1 MPERHDVNQML
12 HQTLLGDA
20 WENARVA
27 VAVLDDDRH
36 YLAFNTAFCRLTGL
50 RRDDLLAR
58 TTGPQLEAGRGTVEL
73 PVQGGATIAAE
84 YWAVDTTVSGLPYL
98 VALIW
103 PAEGS
108 LGDGA
113 GARAA

>member
-1 MPERHDVNQML
+1 MQERHDVNQLL

-36 YLAFNTAFCRLTGL
+36 YLAFNTEFCRLTGY

-58 TTGPQLEAGRGTVEL
+58 ATGPQLHHGRGTVEL
-73 PVQGGATIAAE
+73 AVQGGTQHVE
-84 YWAVDTTVSGLPYL
+84 YWAIETTVSGLPYV
-98 VALIW
+98 VAIFW
-103 PAEGS
+103 PDGS
-108 LGDGA
+108 ERDGGGTGPA
-113 GARAA
+113 

>member
-1 MPERHDVNQML
+1 MPERHDVNQLL

-36 YLAFNTAFCRLTGL
+36 YLAFNTEFCRLTGY

-58 TTGPQLEAGRGTVEL
+58 ATGPQLEHGRGAVDL
-73 PVQGGATIAAE
+73 AVQGGGTVQAE
-84 YWAVDTTVSGLPYL
+84 YWAVETTVSGLPYV
-98 VALIW
+98 VAIFW
-103 PAEGS
+103 PDGS
-108 LGDGA
+108 STSSAGTGA
-113 GARAA
+113 A

>member
-1 MPERHDVNQML
+1 MPDRHDVNQLL

-36 YLAFNTAFCRLTGL
+36 YLAFNTAFCRLTGY

-58 TTGPQLEAGRGTVEL
+58 GTGPQLEHGRGVVDLAVHGGETVR
-73 PVQGGATIAAE
+73 TE
-84 YWAVDTTVSGLPYL
+84 YWAVETTVSGLPYV
-98 VALIW
+98 VALFW
-103 PAEGS
+103 RDGS
-108 LGDGA
+108 QSDGA
-113 GARAA
+113 GTRAA

>member
-1 MPERHDVNQML
+1 MPERHDVNQLL

-36 YLAFNTAFCRLTGL
+36 YLAFNNEFCRLTGY

-58 TTGPQLEAGRGTVEL
+58 ATGPQLEAGRGAVDL
-73 PVQGGATIAAE
+73 AVQGGGTLGVH
-84 YWAVDTTVSGLPYL
+84 YWAVETTVSGLPYL
-98 VALIW
+98 VALFW
-103 PAEGS
+103 RDGS
-108 LGDGA
+108 GTSGSGNGA
-113 GARAA
+113 A